1 MTQYNTAIHWTGIA
15 IIIIMLLVIRQCNP
29 YGYEHYQIDLDT
41 SYMDTTRL
49 LKNKIDGTKNF
60 IDTFTVPDS
69 SRGGLVDFIKS
80 KL

>member
-1 MTQYNTAIHWTGIA
+1 MTQSNPAIHWTGILA
-15 IIIIMLLVIRQCNP
+15 IILIIIAIKQCNP
-29 YGYEHYQIDLDT
+29 YGYEHYSVHIDT

-49 LKNKIDGTKNF
+49 LKNKINDTKNF

-69 SRGGLVDFIKS
+69 SRNGLIDFIKS